1 MLWQIACESEKVDIP
16 VSSRGRTPWHFGKA
30 GSTPALGTTK
40 IFCMSKTDIK
50 TFEVT
55 FLDDDINLLSDDL
68 QYSTIGNG
76 YGLQSNIP
84 KNTVDYSR
92 LYILCNQVRKEL
104 LEIKQLLSK
113 YGK

>member
-1 MLWQIACESEKVDIP
+1 MKVKKPTSRLVHVVERHSTLEKQV
-16 VSSRGRTPWHFGKA
+16 RLLH
-30 GSTPALGTTK
+30 LEQTK
-40 IFCMSKTDIK
+40 SFCMSKTDIK

-55 FLDDDINLLSDDL
+55 FLDDDISMLSDDL

-84 KNTVDYSR
+84 KNSVDYSR

-104 LEIKQLLSK
+104 LEIKQLLRK